1 MAWSFVGAGAVGT
14 RANAIAV
21 LPTGHAAGDLL
32 VLIGSS
38 NTVFTTPAGWTVGV
52 LNVDGNPSVNTN
64 LCLWYKIDS
73 GLEVNVAS
81 GNSGNNTVFAMMAYR
96 GIAASPLDI
105 AGSGDFSGS
114 TVISIATSSITTT
127 KTNDLVISLFAQRRV
142 SSATTGIWTEPNSTT
157 ARITKGTTN
166 LTNGLLSVDENAA
179 SAGATTE
186 RMASSSFQQYMASFA
201 IAFSEPSTSGTFD
214 IFSTYSLFY
223 SCN

>member
-32 VLIGSS
+32 ILVGSS
-38 NTVFTTPAGWTVGV
+38 TKSFATPVGWTEGISN
-52 LNVDGNPSVNTN
+52 LDPYGTN
-64 LCLWYKIDS
+64 LCLFYKIDS

-81 GNSGNNTVFAMMAYR
+81 GNSSSYTVFAMMAYR

-105 AGSGDFSGS
+105 ANFGDVSELPVNSF
-114 TVISIATSSITTT
+114 ATSSITTT
-127 KTNDLVISLFAQRRV
+127 KTNDLVISLFAQHA
-142 SSATTGIWTEPNSTT
+142 SSALPVGIWTAPASTT
-157 ARITKGTTN
+157 ARITQSGSS
-166 LTNGLLSVDENAA
+166 LTNALLSVDENAA
-179 SAGATTE
+179 SAGDTTE
-186 RMASSSFQQYMASFA
+186 REATSAYAVNGFMSSFA
-201 IAFSEPSTSGTFD
+201 IAFFDSSTSGTFD